1 MALPT
6 AKKEKRRLSK
16 ATGTEPR
23 QPKGE
28 RVRRCIVTGDH
39 LSPAQMVRF
48 AVSPDDT
55 IVPDIRAKLPGRGC
69 WVTADRAQVNKAVAT
84 KAFARAAKQS
94 VQVDDG
100 LADLV
105 ENLLS
110 RQVLNMLGLARK
122 GGQIEQG
129 FAKVETALKGDQP
142 VALFEARDG
151 AEDGR
156 RRLMALATKSER
168 VMVVGC
174 FTSEELSLAIGREN
188 VVHAALKDGGVSAR
202 ILEECNRLQGFR
214 PLIPG
219 EWRETPMAIR
229 DSAG

>member
-1 MALPT
+1 M
-6 AKKEKRRLSK
+6 
-16 ATGTEPR
+16 
-23 QPKGE
+23 
-28 RVRRCIVTGDH
+28 
-39 LSPAQMVRF
+39 RF
-48 AVSPDDT
+48 VVSPDDT
-55 IVPDIRAKLPGRGC
+55 IVPDIHAKLPGRGC
-69 WVTADRAQVNKAVAT
+69 WVTADRASVKKAVET

-94 VQVDDG
+94 VRTDG
-100 LADLV
+100 ALADLV
-105 ENLLS
+105 AKLLS
-110 RQVLNMLGLARK
+110 RQILNMLGLARK

-129 FAKVETALKGDQP
+129 FAKAEAAIRADQAI
-142 VALFEARDG
+142 ALFEARDG

-156 RRLMALATKSER
+156 RRLLALGAQLER
-168 VMVVGC
+168 FMVVGC
-174 FTSEELSLAIGREN
+174 FTGEELSLAIGREN